1 MYAKPPWGV
10 ICKAILSF
18 CTKARGGPPCS
29 PLPQHFNGEIPVK
42 TENGDLDAE
51 MGIECIQS
59 LCLSEKST
67 ECICPKCG
75 ARHRVKLLWT
85 GRGIPR
91 KFCPICKHYSNSIN
105 DADPCNVSPLS
116 V

>member
-1 MYAKPPWGV
+1 MTVKPD
-10 ICKAILSF
+10 K
-18 CTKARGGPPCS
+18 
-29 PLPQHFNGEIPVK
+29 
-42 TENGDLDAE
+42 GDRDAE

-59 LCLSEKST
+59 ICLSEKST

-91 KFCPICKHYSNSIN
+91 KFCPICKHYSSSIN
-105 DADPCNVSPLS
+105 DAEPCSISTLS
-116 V
+116 VG

>member
-1 MYAKPPWGV
+1 MSHPQQHSVFMHHGYHEAFLP
-10 ICKAILSF
+10 
-18 CTKARGGPPCS
+18 
-29 PLPQHFNGEIPVK
+29 PLPQLFNGEMTLK
-42 TENGDLDAE
+42 TEKEGIDAE
-51 MGIECIQS
+51 KGVECIQS
-59 LCLSEKST
+59 ICLSEKST

-85 GRGIPR
+85 GRGFPR

-105 DADPCNVSPLS
+105 DSDPCRVSSLT

>member
-1 MYAKPPWGV
+1 MFKIENSQAN
-10 ICKAILSF
+10 KACNSEKIPRLSF
-18 CTKARGGPPCS
+18 PEKAD
-29 PLPQHFNGEIPVK
+29 
-42 TENGDLDAE
+42 DLESDDTSYNSK
-51 MGIECIQS
+51 MKI
-59 LCLSEKST
+59 

-85 GRGIPR
+85 GRGVPR

-105 DADPCNVSPLS
+105 DSDPCNVTSLT